1 MIAKNAI
8 NVFIKKYQ
16 EMPNPTIPK
25 YIQSFNAIN
34 TLITDLYAQE
44 TQNAD
49 FDKREKTIQR

>member
-1 MIAKNAI
+1 
-8 NVFIKKYQ
+8 
-16 EMPNPTIPK
+16 MPNPTIPK

-44 TQNAD
+44 TQNAE